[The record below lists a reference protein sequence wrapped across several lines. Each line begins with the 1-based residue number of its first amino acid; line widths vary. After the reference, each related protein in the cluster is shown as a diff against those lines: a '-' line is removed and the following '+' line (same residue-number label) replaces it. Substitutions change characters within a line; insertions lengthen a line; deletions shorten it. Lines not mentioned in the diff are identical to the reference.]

1 VKTLL
6 ILLLLPIAA
15 VAQTPKVVNPVI
27 SGDYLS
33 LINDSSYARTF
44 FFDTTKKTK
53 NTFLLLDKQYYG
65 FSIRKISIKK
75 GYLNIQRSYP
85 KILSITG
92 TYNST
97 VELKRINKLPEL
109 QDQYVQGR
117 SINGN
122 LVWRGAETNELFS
135 YGPEINTLEF
145 DGSNYLYDID
155 GRLVPLGSGNGQNA
169 KTYSNNIFRTANLFS
184 QSLTMQGRYQAKGN
198 QYLTRIKLGQSKA
211 NTFIKENHNTAQ
223 NFSGFFEATIKN
235 YTLSASY
242 GSNTDKFSNSN
253 RNGFLNRVYQ
263 NSILTPVS
271 FDNSQ
276 GYMIGTM
283 QRSYSNEADNPYFL
297 LAQNENSFTQTHRTG
312 NLVLEKKLSKIKFKI
327 AQSIDKVT
335 EDSNEGYAPG
345 TAFFPNGIF
354 TNRIKK
360 DAHYILNANAS
371 IETRYGGYTLRS
383 NIMANYIYGNAHS
396 SIDYQ
401 NYLYKYQRSTNDLE
415 INYFTTYDEGGEINA
430 GLRLSNKFYASNTS
444 LQNDFFLPGLS
455 AYLAFNDIFNANGL
469 MLKLISNL
477 NNFNS
482 ELPISTSY
490 AQNSLMRLSVAQAF
504 QYFPV
509 TEVSSF
515 QDVFPI
521 RHKEW
526 TARAELNYKYKLS
539 LQVELFNRKISDD
552 IFPVYNNGSFELK
565 NIANH
570 RNSGAELI
578 LSYNSY
584 ANKITTSNSLSFFT
598 YKNIVTDVKDGYNF
612 TPIAGFSNINKAIV
626 KDEPLGVIT
635 GNKFLRDENNRM
647 IIGSNG
653 FPLVD
658 PSLSVIGN
666 PTPDFVMKMSNGI
679 SWKRVSLNLDWEWK
693 KGGDVWNGTQ
703 AVLDYYGRSAT
714 TAQLRNTTG
723 YVFDGVLEDGH
734 TNSNPVSFYDPNLPI
749 DENRWVRYGY
759 TGVAEEYI
767 QKGDHIRINN
777 FGVNYKLSFKKY
789 IQTVSLSAY
798 TSNLLIW
805 KAYNGTDPNQLL
817 HDQANSGGLD
827 YFNLPSVKSFG
838 FTASIQF

>member
-1 VKTLL
+1 MKTLL

-15 VAQTPKVVNPVI
+15 TAQIPKVVNPVI
-27 SGDYLS
+27 SSDYLS

-44 FFDTTKKTK
+44 FFDTTKKAK
-53 NTFLLLDKQYYG
+53 NTFLLLNKQYYG
-65 FSIRKISIKK
+65 FSIRKIGIKK

-97 VELKRINKLPEL
+97 VELKTSNKLPEL

-117 SINGN
+117 SMNGN

-135 YGPEINTLEF
+135 YGPAINTLEF
-145 DGSNYLYDID
+145 DGSNYLYDIN
-155 GRLVPLGSGNGQNA
+155 GKLVPLGSGNGQNA
-169 KTYSNNIFRTANLFS
+169 KAYSNNIFRTANLFS

-198 QYLTRIKLGQSKA
+198 QYLTRIKLGQSNE
-211 NTFIKENHNTAQ
+211 NTFIIENRNTAQ
-223 NFSGFFEATIKN
+223 NFSGFFEATIKS

-242 GSNTDKFSNSN
+242 GSNTVKFSNSN

-312 NLVLEKKLSKIKFKI
+312 NLVLEKKLSKVKFKV
-327 AQSIDKVT
+327 AQSIDKVR

-354 TNRIKK
+354 TNRIKN

-371 IETRYGGYTLRS
+371 VETRYGGYTLRS
-383 NIMANYIYGNAHS
+383 NLMANYIYGNAHS

-401 NYLYKYQRSTNDLE
+401 TNVYKYQRSTNDLE
-415 INYFTTYDEGGEINA
+415 INYLTTYDEGGDVNV
-430 GLRLSNKFYASNTS
+430 GLRMSNKIYASNTS
-444 LQNDFFLPGLS
+444 LKNDFFLPGLS
-455 AYLAFNDIFNANGL
+455 AYLMFNDIFNANGL
-469 MLKLISNL
+469 TLKLISNL

-490 AQNSLMRLSVAQAF
+490 SQNSLTRLSATDAF

-509 TEVSSF
+509 TEVNSF
-515 QDVFPI
+515 QNVLPI

-539 LQVELFNRKISDD
+539 LQAELFNRRIDDD
-552 IFPVYNNGSFELK
+552 IFPIYNNGSFELK
-565 NIANH
+565 NIADH
-570 RNSGAELI
+570 RNNGVELI

-584 ANKITTSNSLSFFT
+584 AKKITTSNSVSFFT
-598 YKNIVTDVKDGYNF
+598 YKDIVTGVKDGYNF

-635 GNKFLRDENNRM
+635 GNKFLRDENNNI

-658 PSLSVIGN
+658 PGLSVIGD
-666 PTPDFVMKMSNGI
+666 PTPDFVIKMSNGI
-679 SWKRVSLNLDWEWK
+679 SWKKVSLNLDWEWRR
-693 KGGDVWNGTQ
+693 GGDVWNGTQ

-749 DENRWVRYGY
+749 DENRWVRYGH

-777 FGVNYKLSFKKY
+777 LGVNYKLSLKKY
-789 IQTVSLSAY
+789 IQTISLTAY
-798 TSNLLIW
+798 TGNLLIW
-805 KAYNGTDPNQLL
+805 KAYKGTDPNQLL
-817 HDQANSGGLD
+817 HDQANSNGLD
-827 YFNLPSVKSFG
+827 FFNLPSVKSFG

>member
-1 VKTLL
+1 MKTLL
-6 ILLLLPIAA
+6 ILLLLPVAA
-15 VAQTPKVVNPVI
+15 ASQIPKVVTPVI
-27 SGDYLS
+27 SGDYLN

-53 NTFLLLDKQYYG
+53 NVFLLLDKQYYG
-65 FSIRKISIKK
+65 FPIRKIGIKK
-75 GYLNIQRSYP
+75 GYLDIQRSYP
-85 KILSITG
+85 KMLSITG

-97 VELKRINKLPEL
+97 IELKTINQLPGS
-109 QDQYVQGR
+109 QDEYVQGR
-117 SINGN
+117 SMNGN
-122 LVWRGAETNELFS
+122 LVWRGAETNEMFS
-135 YGPEINTLEF
+135 YGPGINTLEF
-145 DGSNYLYDID
+145 DGSNYIYDIN
-155 GRLVPLGSGNGQNA
+155 GRLVSLGSGNGQNA
-169 KTYSNNIFRTANLFS
+169 KAYNNNIFRTANLFS

-198 QYLTRIKLGQSKA
+198 QYLTRIKLGQSNE
-211 NTFIKENHNTAQ
+211 NTFIKNNRNTAH

-235 YTLSASY
+235 YILSASY
-242 GSNTDKFSNSN
+242 GSNTNNFSNSN

-263 NSILTPVS
+263 NSILTPIS
-271 FDNSQ
+271 FDNTQ
-276 GYMIGTM
+276 GYTIGAM

-297 LAQNENSFTQTHRTG
+297 LAQNENSFDQTHKTG
-312 NLVLEKKLSKIKFKI
+312 NLVIEKKLSKIKFKV
-327 AQSIDKVT
+327 AQSIDNVR

-371 IETRYGGYTLRS
+371 IETKYGGYTLRS

-401 NYLYKYQRSTNDLE
+401 TYLYKYQRTTNDLE
-415 INYFTTYDEGGEINA
+415 INYLTTYEGGYDINA
-430 GLRLSNKFYASNTS
+430 GLRLSNKFYTSNTS
-444 LQNDFFLPGLS
+444 LKNDFFLPGVS
-455 AYLAFNDIFNANGL
+455 AYITFNDIFNANGL
-469 MLKLISNL
+469 ALKFISNL

-482 ELPISTSY
+482 ESPISTSY
-490 AQNSLMRLSVAQAF
+490 SQNSLTGLSAEQAF

-509 TEVSSF
+509 TEVNSF
-515 QDVFPI
+515 QNVFPI

-539 LQVELFNRKISDD
+539 LQAEFFDRKISDD
-552 IFPVYNNGSFELK
+552 IFPIYNNGSYELK
-565 NIANH
+565 NIADH
-570 RNSGAELI
+570 HNSGAELI

-584 ANKITTSNSLSFFT
+584 AKEITTSHSLSFFT
-598 YKNIVTDVKDGYNF
+598 YKDIVTDVQDAYNF

-635 GNKFLRDENNRM
+635 GNRFLRDEYNRM
-647 IIGSNG
+647 IIGSDG

-658 PSLSVIGN
+658 PNLSVIGN
-666 PTPDFVMKMSNGI
+666 PTPDFVIKMSNSI

-734 TNSNPVSFYDPNLPI
+734 TNSKPVNFYDPNLPI
-749 DENRWVRYGY
+749 GENRWVRYGY

-767 QKGDHIRINN
+767 QNGDHIRINN
-777 FGVNYKLSFKKY
+777 LGVNYKLSFKRY
-789 IQTVSLSAY
+789 IQTISLTAY
-798 TSNLLIW
+798 TSNLFIW
-805 KAYNGTDPNQLL
+805 KAYKGTDPNQLL
-817 HDQANSGGLD
+817 HDQANSNGLD
-827 YFNLPSVKSFG
+827 FFNLPSVKSFG